1 MFYTFRH
8 LFFGGLYLR
17 GKTVKTYN
25 HLNLKT
31 LSSKIQS
38 NSLKKFKPY
47 LLSGKHWRIL
57 VQNYSDF
64 LDGKIFKWGC
74 IYCLSL

>member
-17 GKTVKTYN
+17 GKPVKTYN

-31 LSSKIQS
+31 LISKIQS
-38 NSLKKFKPY
+38 KSTKIQTIPLIWEALENSGTNLFWLQSQFY
-47 LLSGKHWRIL
+47 CSNL
-57 VQNYSDF
+57 
-64 LDGKIFKWGC
+64 C
-74 IYCLSL
+74 TIYTL